1 MQNVIPSQSS
11 SLQDWLSYLE
21 RIHPKTI
28 DMGLER
34 VAKVA
39 NDLGY
44 IDISS
49 KIILVAGTNG
59 KGTTCRL
66 LEALLLAQGYS
77 VGTYASPHLIRYN
90 ERVRINGKE
99 LEDQFHVDAFTEIEQ
114 GRGETS
120 LSYFEYGTLGGLA
133 IFKRFAVDYVVLEVG
148 LGGRYDATNI
158 VNPFATVITTIDLD
172 HKEFL
177 GDTREK
183 VGYEKAGIFR
193 KGVPAIVGDLNIPN
207 SVIAYGREIA
217 AELILSG
224 KDFEF
229 TPSETSFSWRYGS
242 SSFSFPNPAIPAQN
256 AATALT
262 VLATCGLLPSQ
273 PVISEVLAT
282 LQVEGRFQ
290 KLSDKPLV
298 FTDVAHNPESSRYL
312 ASKLA
317 EFSNKGFK
325 IQALVAML
333 ADKDKTNAILP
344 LVDIVDKWVVGTL
357 EGPRAEPS
365 DVLASILRE
374 HTTRPVS
381 QMGSIYS
388 SIDELLPTLGDN
400 ELLIVFGSFFTVA
413 QAIEYWQS

>member
-1 MQNVIPSQSS
+1 MQIVIPSQSS
-11 SLQDWLSYLE
+11 SLNDWLSYLE
-21 RIHPKTI
+21 QIHPKTI

-44 IDISS
+44 IDIPS

-99 LEDQFHVDAFTEIEQ
+99 LDDQYHVDAFTEIEQ

-120 LSYFEYGTLGGLA
+120 LSYFEYGTLGGLS

-193 KGVPAIVGDLNIPN
+193 TGIPAIVGDLNIPN
-207 SVIAYGREIA
+207 SVIDYGHEIS

-224 KDFEF
+224 KDFEYLPND
-229 TPSETSFSWRYGS
+229 TTFSWRYGDRS
-242 SSFSFPNPAIPAQN
+242 HSFANPAIPAQN
-256 AATALT
+256 AATAMT
-262 VLATCGLLPSQ
+262 VLAKCNLLPSEE
-273 PVISEVLAT
+273 VIAEVLT
-282 LQVEGRFQ
+282 GLQVEGRFQ
-290 KLSDKPLV
+290 KLSEQPLV

-312 ASKLA
+312 ATKLA
-317 EFSNKGFK
+317 QFSDKGFK
-325 IQALVAML
+325 IHALVAML

-344 LVDIVDKWVVGTL
+344 LVDIVDKWTVGTL
-357 EGPRAEPS
+357 QGPRAES
-365 DVLASILRE
+365 AAVLADILVK
-374 HTTRPVS
+374 HTERPVN
-381 QMGSIYS
+381 QVGSVYEAIA
-388 SIDELLPTLGDN
+388 DLVPTMQDD